1 MECRFLCSKRGLDSN
16 IEVLKLVFPEV
27 LLDHFDLRGF
37 KSDKKSVLVDIYFE
51 ERNIPPKE
59 FSDVELIS
67 KGFYEEIT
75 IQDFPLRG
83 KKVYLH
89 VKRRHWTEKTTK
101 QIVKR
106 NWELVAQGTRLTDEF
121 ADFLK
126 VLSQY

>member
-1 MECRFLCSKRGLDSN
+1 MDSYL
-16 IEVLKLVFPEV
+16 EVLKLVFPEV
-27 LLDHFDLRGF
+27 LLEHFDLTGSR
-37 KSDKKSVLVDIYFE
+37 SEKKSGLVHFYFE

-59 FSDVELIS
+59 FSEVELIS
-67 KGFYEEIT
+67 KGFYDEIT

-89 VKRRHWTEKTTK
+89 VKRRRWTEKTNK

-121 ADFLK
+121 ADFFK

>member
-1 MECRFLCSKRGLDSN
+1 M
-16 IEVLKLVFPEV
+16 
-27 LLDHFDLRGF
+27 DHFDLTGT
-37 KSDKKSVLVDIYFE
+37 KSDKKSGIVDIYFE
-51 ERNIPPKE
+51 ERNIAPKE
-59 FSDVELIS
+59 FSDVELVS

-89 VKRRHWTEKTTK
+89 VKRRRWTEKNAK
-101 QIVKR
+101 HIVKR

>member
-1 MECRFLCSKRGLDSN
+1 MDSY

-27 LLDHFDLRGF
+27 LLDHFDLTDS
-37 KSDKKSVLVDIYFE
+37 KSEKESGLVHFYFS
-51 ERNIPPKE
+51 ERNSPPKE
-59 FSDVELIS
+59 FSNVELVS
-67 KGFYEEIT
+67 KGFYEEVT

-83 KKVYLH
+83 KRVYLH
-89 VKRRHWTEKTTK
+89 VKRRRWTEKSTK

-106 NWELVAQGTRLTDEF
+106 NWALVGQGTRLTDEF

>member
-1 MECRFLCSKRGLDSN
+1 MLDSN
-16 IEVLKLVFPEV
+16 LEVLKLVFPEV
-27 LLDHFDLRGF
+27 LLDHFDLTGS
-37 KSDKKSVLVDIYFE
+37 KSDKKSGLVEIYFSE
-51 ERNIPPKE
+51 KNVHPKE
-59 FSDVELIS
+59 FGDVELIS

-83 KKVYLH
+83 KRVYLYI
-89 VKRRHWTEKTTK
+89 KRRRWTEKNTK

-106 NWELVAQGTRLTDEF
+106 NWELVAQGTRMTDEF

>member
-1 MECRFLCSKRGLDSN
+1 MLLKNVLDSN
-16 IEVLKLVFPEV
+16 LEVLRLVFPEV
-27 LLDHFDLRGF
+27 LLDHFDLRGS
-37 KSDKKSVLVDIYFE
+37 KSDKKSGLVDIYFE
-51 ERNIPPKE
+51 ERNLPPKE

-89 VKRRHWTEKTTK
+89 VKRRRWTEKNTK